1 MDFTPE
7 RGRLVEKMFD
17 AALKEKMNQLTRKY
31 DHDLV
36 FKLWTRMAK
45 TGCIKPYFCKWRWR
59 PNLTITEAIDCLDD
73 YFTGLEA
80 LLRKRQETG
89 GRKQPKNKET
99 EDVIEKAGKVAIY
112 T

>member
-17 AALKEKMNQLTRKY
+17 AALKDKMNQLTRKY

-36 FKLWTRMAK
+36 FKLCTRMAK
-45 TGCIKPYFCKWRWR
+45 TGCIKPYFCNWRWR

-73 YFTGLEA
+73 YFTGLED
-80 LLRKRQETG
+80 LLRKRQAIG
-89 GRKQPKNKET
+89 GHKQPKNKKT
-99 EDVIEKAGKVAIY
+99 KDVIGKAEKVTI
-112 T
+112 